1 MRFGSAE
8 IYAVVEKFE
17 FVGDSIVVG
26 QRRAGK
32 DEHERVLLFIK
43 MRDPAATLTEGQVQ
57 ELNKAIKAAYSA
69 RHVPEHT
76 FQVSDIP
83 VTLNGKKTELAVK
96 AVVNGNKAFKPS
108 SATANPQSLE
118 EYAQYADLERVLA
131 TRSRSKAKL

>member
-8 IYAVVEKFE
+8 IYSVVEKFA

-26 QRRAGK
+26 QRRPNI

-43 MRDPAATLTEGQVQ
+43 MRDPSATLQPSHIA
-57 ELNKAIKAAYSA
+57 ELNSAIKAAYSA

-96 AVVNGNKAFKPS
+96 AVVNGNAGFKPS
-108 SATANPQSLE
+108 SVSYPLTPIC
-118 EYAQYADLERVLA
+118 
-131 TRSRSKAKL
+131 T